1 VELVR
6 RYSNHADLQERLS
19 QAARK
24 ITPTT
29 DQDQEPPDDT
39 SVSGRDGRAWK
50 VSDRLSDEL
59 VEAIIERFLAGEA
72 KHALATRY
80 GVSLSSI
87 KRLLRQKGVR
97 RNYQS

>member
-1 VELVR
+1 
-6 RYSNHADLQERLS
+6 
-19 QAARK
+19 
-24 ITPTT
+24 
-29 DQDQEPPDDT
+29 
-39 SVSGRDGRAWK
+39 